1 MSRVGRAPI
10 AVPLGVEVKIDDGL
24 VTVKGPRG
32 KLSRQFHQEISIR
45 RADNMLHV
53 ERPSDSH
60 THRSLHGTT
69 RSLLANMVQGVT
81 TGFQRSLELSGVG
94 YRAQKSGENLVLQ
107 VGYSH
112 PVEMTPPSGIS
123 FQTEGTGRVIVA
135 GIDKELVGQIAS
147 KVKDV
152 RRVDPYK
159 GKGIRYS
166 GEVVRRKAGK
176 AGKVGGKKK

>member
-10 AVPLGVEVKIDDGL
+10 TLPPGVEVKIEDGL
-24 VTVKGPRG
+24 VAVKGPRG
-32 KLSRQFHQEISIR
+32 ELSRQFDRKLSIR
-45 RADNMLHV
+45 RVDNSLQV
-53 ERPSDSH
+53 ERPNDDRIY
-60 THRSLHGTT
+60 RSLHGTT
-69 RSLLANMVQGVT
+69 RSLVANMVQGVT
-81 TGFQRSLELSGVG
+81 TGFQKSLEMSGIG

-112 PVEMTPPSGIS
+112 PVEMTPPNGVS
-123 FQTEGTGRVIVA
+123 FQVEGTGRVIVV
-135 GIDKELVGQIAS
+135 GNDKELVGQVAARIR
-147 KVKDV
+147 DV